1 MIFIPTIDI
10 IIFMNL
16 KFNDHVLPTLPIMEE
31 LPTDRII
38 GITSTI
44 PIEIIFAAG
53 YIPIDLNNI
62 FIGDKLPFKMVED
75 AESAG
80 LPRNTCAW
88 IKGIY
93 SAVRKYHIKKV
104 VSVIQGD
111 CSNNQALME
120 IFQSEGIQTIPFAYP
135 HSNMDK
141 DFLYNQLIK
150 LANGLGVDY
159 KKSEEM
165 KKCLDAVRAHVHE
178 IDRLTWAENT
188 VTGEE
193 NHIWTVSTSDLMGDY
208 IIFEERARRFLK
220 LARDRDPFQQDLRIG
235 IVGIPPIGEDLYSF
249 LSSIGAH
256 VVFNEIQRQFSMPY
270 HTKNLLEQY
279 SQYTYPYD
287 IFSRLKDIQQ
297 EVKHRNVRGLIHYVQ
312 SFCHRHIHDV
322 VIRKHIQL
330 PILTLDCD
338 RPGRLD
344 GAMKTRLEAFIEML
358 KSNEYEEAVKFGNG
372 EQNYDLCR

>member
-1 MIFIPTIDI
+1 MT
-10 IIFMNL
+10 L
-16 KFNDHVLPTLPIMEE
+16 KFNDRLLPTLPIMED
-31 LPTDRII
+31 LPLDRIV

-62 FIGDKLPFKMVED
+62 FICDEHAYKMVED

-93 SAVRKYHIKKV
+93 TAVMKYQIQKV
-104 VSVIQGD
+104 ISVIQGD

-120 IFQSEGIQTIPFAYP
+120 IFQSEGIETIPFAYP
-135 HSNMDK
+135 HAKTDRK
-141 DFLYNQLIK
+141 FLHDQLMK
-150 LANGLGVDY
+150 LANSMEVNY
-159 KKSEEM
+159 SKAEEM
-165 KKCLDAVRAHVHE
+165 KKRLDTIRARVHE
-178 IDRLTWAENT
+178 IDRLTWVENT

-208 IIFEERARRFLK
+208 NVFEERAVRFLE
-220 LARDRDPFQQDLRIG
+220 LVQGREPVQHDLRIG
-235 IVGIPPIGEDLYSF
+235 VIGIPPICEDLYPF

-270 HTKNLLEQY
+270 PTETLIEQY

-287 IFSRLKDIQQ
+287 IFSRLVDIQ
-297 EVKHRNVRGLIHYVQ
+297 EAVKERNIKGFIHYVQ
-312 SFCHRHIHDV
+312 SFCHRHIHDNI
-322 VIRKHIQL
+322 IRKHIQL

-338 RPGRLD
+338 RPGPLD
-344 GAMKTRLEAFIEML
+344 GAMKTRIEAFVEML
-358 KSNEYEEAVKFGNG
+358 KYHESEAPVESGRLK
-372 EQNYDLCR
+372 

>member
-1 MIFIPTIDI
+1 MT
-10 IIFMNL
+10 L
-16 KFNDHVLPTLPIMEE
+16 KFNDHLLPTLPIMED
-31 LPTDRII
+31 LPVDRTV

-44 PIEIIFAAG
+44 PIEIVFAAG
-53 YIPIDLNNI
+53 YIPIDMNNI
-62 FIGDKLPFKMVED
+62 FVCDASAYKMVED

-93 SAVRKYHIKKV
+93 SAAIRYRIKKV
-104 VSVIQGD
+104 ISVIQGD

-120 IFQSEGIQTIPFAYP
+120 IFQSEGVETIPFAYP
-135 HSNMDK
+135 HSKTDK
-141 DFLYNQLIK
+141 KFLHAQLLM
-150 LANGLGVDY
+150 LADSLGVDY
-159 KKSEEM
+159 AKAEEM
-165 KKCLDAVRAHVHE
+165 KKRLDTIRAKVHE
-178 IDRLTWAENT
+178 IDRRTWAEDT

-208 IIFEERARRFLK
+208 TVFDERAARFLK
-220 LARDRDPFQQDLRIG
+220 LAQERPPLQHSLRIG
-235 IVGIPPIGEDLYSF
+235 VVGIPPICEDLYPF

-270 HTKNLLEQY
+270 PTDTLVEQY

-287 IFSRLKDIQQ
+287 IFSRIKDIQQ
-297 EVKHRNVRGLIHYVQ
+297 GIAQRNIKGLIHYVQ
-312 SFCHRHIHDV
+312 SFCHRHIHDSI
-322 VIRKHIQL
+322 IRRNVQL

-344 GAMKTRLEAFIEML
+344 GAMKTRIEAFIEML
-358 KSNEYEEAVKFGNG
+358 RGYEPSDISVGSR
-372 EQNYDLCR
+372 L

>member
-1 MIFIPTIDI
+1 
-10 IIFMNL
+10 MNL
-16 KFNDHVLPTLPIMEE
+16 KFNDHALPTLPMMEE

-44 PIEIIFAAG
+44 PVEIVFAAG

-62 FIGDKLPFKMVED
+62 FIGDTLPFKMVED

-80 LPRNTCAW
+80 LPRNTCSW

-93 SAVRKYHIKKV
+93 SATRKYHIKKV

-141 DFLYNQLIK
+141 NFLYNQLLR
-150 LANGLGVDY
+150 LADNLGVDY
-159 KKSEEM
+159 IKSEEM
-165 KKCLDAVRAHVHE
+165 KKHLDPIRAHVHE
-178 IDRLTWAENT
+178 IDRLTWVENT

-208 IIFEERARRFLK
+208 TVFEERAMNFLR
-220 LARDRDPFQQDLRIG
+220 LARDREPIQYDLRIG
-235 IVGIPPIGEDLYSF
+235 VIGIPPICENLYSF

-297 EVKHRNVRGLIHYVQ
+297 SVKQRNIRGLIHYVQ

-322 VIRKHIQL
+322 IIRKHIQI

-358 KSNEYEEAVKFGNG
+358 KSNEYEEAAKFSNG
-372 EQNYDLCR
+372 KQAYD